1 MTEIPTPTT
10 VRHQLTLAIAVSLT
24 HLLAYSAI
32 TQLALLPAGLG
43 DGYCDDGSDTDDG
56 SGNCA
61 LAKTAC
67 FQNFWLSLMLLC

>member
-10 VRHQLTLAIAVSLT
+10 VHHQLALAI
-24 HLLAYSAI
+24 AYSAI

-43 DGYCDDGSDTDDG
+43 DGYCDDGSDVDDG

-61 LAKTAC
+61 RAKTAC
-67 FQNFWLSLMLLC
+67 LQNFWLSLMLLC